1 MIELREPLES
11 IINGLD
17 GGALAASIMGMD
29 GLPVDAI
36 EMDPG
41 EVDVSALLVEFS
53 SLLNQVQKSAQMFA
67 AGGLEEL
74 AIRSEHL
81 TTIIRPINAEYLL
94 CLAMRPDANFGKG
107 RYLLRVHA
115 PKLATA
121 LS

>member
-1 MIELREPLES
+1 MMIELREPLES
-11 IINGLD
+11 IMNGLD

-36 EMDPG
+36 EMDAG

-53 SLLNQVQKSAQMFA
+53 SLLTQVQKSAQMFA

-94 CLAMRPDANFGKG
+94 CLAMRPEA
-107 RYLLRVHA
+107 
-115 PKLATA
+115 
-121 LS
+121 

>member
-1 MIELREPLES
+1 MNDLREPLES
-11 IINGLD
+11 IINALD

-36 EMDPG
+36 ELDSG
-41 EVDVSALLVEFS
+41 DVDVSALLVEFS

-81 TTIIRPINAEYLL
+81 TTIIRPITPDYLL
-94 CLAMRPDANFGKG
+94 CVAMRPDANFGKG
-107 RYLLRVHA
+107 RYLLRINA
-115 PKLATA
+115 PKLASA
-121 LS
+121 LA

>member
-1 MIELREPLES
+1 VNDLREPLES
-11 IINGLD
+11 IIGGLD
-17 GGALAASIMGMD
+17 GGALAATIMGRD

-36 EMDPG
+36 EMDSG
-41 EVDVSALLVEFS
+41 DVDVAALLVEFS
-53 SLLNQVQKSAQMFA
+53 SLLGQVQKSAQMFA

-94 CLAMRPDANFGKG
+94 CLAMRPTANFGKG
-107 RYLLRVHA
+107 RYLLRVNA

-121 LS
+121 LA